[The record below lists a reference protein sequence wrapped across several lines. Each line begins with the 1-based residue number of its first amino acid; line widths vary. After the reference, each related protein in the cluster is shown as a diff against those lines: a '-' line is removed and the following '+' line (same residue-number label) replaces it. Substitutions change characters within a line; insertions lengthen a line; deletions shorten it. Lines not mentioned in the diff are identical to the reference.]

1 MKSNIHMDD
10 VQVNRD
16 RRFGAEGIYYPA
28 MVHRKGAAVPA
39 LFTEA
44 QIKEA
49 IRRAAANP
57 EDVAAA
63 QRPAGMFGRLASI
76 FGRGKP

>member
-16 RRFGAEGIYYPA
+16 RAFGAEGIYFPV

-39 LFTEA
+39 LFTES

-49 IRRAAANP
+49 IRRAVANP

-63 QRPAGMFGRLASI
+63 QKPVGMFGRLASI